1 MRYLCIVENATGDTL
16 TYAIWSLRSVPMISV
31 ASSQLLEAKPFPFPT
46 VKMLYNMKCLPSA
59 DYDDKRT
66 LKGYIVTNHD
76 LQPLV
81 HVPAYVRGRLG
92 PLAHDAPGAGPDGF
106 AWVLTLNPN
115 SEISESSISRIRAF
129 VGEPNAPYTWFPLV
143 SPEQVASAG
152 VGAGC
157 GCAIS

>member
-1 MRYLCIVENATGDTL
+1 MRYLCIVENATGNTL

-31 ASSQLLEAKPFPFPT
+31 ASSQLLEAKPFPFHT
-46 VKMLYNMKCLPSA
+46 VKMLYDMKSLGPLN
-59 DYDDKRT
+59 YDDKRT

-76 LQPLV
+76 LQPLT

-106 AWVLTLNPN
+106 AWILTLNPN
-115 SEISESSISRIRAF
+115 CEISESSISRIRAF
-129 VGEPNAPYTWFPLV
+129 VGEPKAPYTWFPLV
-143 SPEQVASAG
+143 SPEQVATAD
-152 VGAGC
+152 ATC